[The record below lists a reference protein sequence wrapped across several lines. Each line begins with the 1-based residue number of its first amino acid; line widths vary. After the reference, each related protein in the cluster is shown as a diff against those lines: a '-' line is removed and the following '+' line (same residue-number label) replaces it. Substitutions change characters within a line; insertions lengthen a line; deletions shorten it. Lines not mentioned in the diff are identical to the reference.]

1 MAAGNPLYDI
11 HEALWD
17 MLEDTSCATNL
28 VTAEKHFTNLVA
40 TTERRVLTE
49 ADFWDYF
56 RAEGIVAGVP
66 ECAVVQV
73 NTRAGDREHGCD
85 TTALELGYEIL
96 IRTGEHTADTFWDL
110 QWATFR
116 QCMNWEAHLGSTQLS
131 WFNAAESNKVWNVD
145 LLDTNDSLIM
155 KILGK
160 ETHGW
165 SCAWK
170 CRIQAVFDHST
181 LIA

>member
-11 HEALWD
+11 HKAIWN
-17 MLEDTSCATNL
+17 MLEDTDCATDL

-40 TTERRVLTE
+40 TTERRVLTD
-49 ADFWDYF
+49 ADVWDYF
-56 RAEGIVAGVP
+56 RDAGIVAGAP

-73 NTRAGDREHGCD
+73 STRAGDKAHGCNA
-85 TTALELGYEIL
+85 TALDLGYEIL

-116 QCMNWEAHLGSTQLS
+116 QCMNWQAHLGRTQLN
-131 WFNAAESNKVWNVD
+131 WFDNTSYPWNVD
-145 LLDTNDSLIM
+145 LLDTDDSLIM

-160 ETHGW
+160 ETNGW

-170 CRIQAVFDHST
+170 CRVNNVFKPSK